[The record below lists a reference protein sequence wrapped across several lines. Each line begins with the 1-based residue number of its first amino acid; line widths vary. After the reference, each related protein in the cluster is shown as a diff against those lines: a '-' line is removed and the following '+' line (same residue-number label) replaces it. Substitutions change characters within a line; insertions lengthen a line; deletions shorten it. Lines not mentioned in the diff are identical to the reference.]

1 MILKSLADDVE
12 FVDLERMFLYFV
24 TRHSCH
30 SFFSTFA
37 LKQIVFGSEIKLQS
51 NTKTRTLCISFDSYI
66 KPQPILGKLLSI
78 SVDCS
83 KSNIK
88 NGSVGLTSYAK
99 VLKNL

>member
-1 MILKSLADDVE
+1 MLWINFTV
-12 FVDLERMFLYFV
+12 
-24 TRHSCH
+24 C
-30 SFFSTFA
+30 
-37 LKQIVFGSEIKLQS
+37 
-51 NTKTRTLCISFDSYI
+51 CISFDSYI
-66 KPQPILGKLLSI
+66 KPQLILGKLLSI

>member
-1 MILKSLADDVE
+1 MLPNECCI
-12 FVDLERMFLYFV
+12 
-24 TRHSCH
+24 
-30 SFFSTFA
+30 SFDSY
-37 LKQIVFGSEIKLQS
+37 IKPQPIRPYSVYGL
-51 NTKTRTLCISFDSYI
+51 RCISFDSYI

>member
-1 MILKSLADDVE
+1 MPVADI
-12 FVDLERMFLYFV
+12 R
-24 TRHSCH
+24 CI
-30 SFFSTFA
+30 SFDSY
-37 LKQIVFGSEIKLQS
+37 IKPQLWYIQVS
-51 NTKTRTLCISFDSYI
+51 GIRRCISFDSYI